1 METLIQKLEKSEVK
15 LTVTLT
21 EEEMK
26 KFRTK
31 AVLDLQDKVKVP
43 GFRAGKIPEDVLM
56 GEFGEQAFLSVVLE
70 FAVSESYEEAV
81 RKEGLRPV
89 GYPKMNIVQQD
100 PLKYEAT
107 LPTVP
112 EVKFKKDIQSVK
124 VSRQKPE
131 VKDEEIQ
138 NVLNDFV
145 KRTVEWKDVVREAK
159 LGDRVEIDFEGKD
172 AGGVPLDGTSSKNH
186 PIVLGSQSFIPG
198 FEEEIVD
205 MKMGDEKD
213 FEITFPKDYHSA
225 AFKNKKVKFHVK
237 LNRIEEGQES
247 KLDDAFAQ
255 KVSKDEKKT
264 LADLKGEI
272 SVELGHQKEH
282 EEDTRLEGEFLKE
295 LLEIVEAEV
304 PEVLVEREIDF
315 LIERIKADL
324 EKRKQKWEDYEEE
337 MKEKGKNIREELK
350 KPALEQVLIRLGL
363 ERLFELENPEITEQD
378 IEEAIEHLVG
388 HYPPEF
394 QVMLKGRYAEGSQ
407 EREGVKSGVRL
418 KKVVKAHTTHDTAH

>member
-15 LTVTLT
+15 LTVTLS

-26 KFRTK
+26 KYRTK

-107 LPTVP
+107 VPTVP

-124 VSRQKPE
+124 ISRKKPE

-159 LGDRVEIDFEGKD
+159 LGDRVEIDFDGQD

-186 PIVLGSQSFIPG
+186 PIILGSKAFIP
-198 FEEEIVD
+198 V
-205 MKMGDEKD
+205 
-213 FEITFPKDYHSA
+213 
-225 AFKNKKVKFHVK
+225 
-237 LNRIEEGQES
+237 
-247 KLDDAFAQ
+247 
-255 KVSKDEKKT
+255 
-264 LADLKGEI
+264 
-272 SVELGHQKEH
+272 
-282 EEDTRLEGEFLKE
+282 
-295 LLEIVEAEV
+295 
-304 PEVLVEREIDF
+304 
-315 LIERIKADL
+315 
-324 EKRKQKWEDYEEE
+324 
-337 MKEKGKNIREELK
+337 LK
-350 KPALEQVLIRLGL
+350 KKLW
-363 ERLFELENPEITEQD
+363 T
-378 IEEAIEHLVG
+378 
-388 HYPPEF
+388 
-394 QVMLKGRYAEGSQ
+394 
-407 EREGVKSGVRL
+407 
-418 KKVVKAHTTHDTAH
+418 

>member
-1 METLIQKLEKSEVK
+1 
-15 LTVTLT
+15 
-21 EEEMK
+21 MK

-43 GFRAGKIPEDVLM
+43 GFRAGKIPEDLLM
-56 GEFGEQAFLSVVLE
+56 GEIGEQAFLSVVLE
-70 FAVSESYEEAV
+70 FAVSESYEEAIQ
-81 RKEGLRPV
+81 KENLRPV
-89 GYPKMNIVQQD
+89 GYPKLNIMQQD

-107 LPTVP
+107 VPTVP
-112 EVKFKKDIQSVK
+112 EVKFKKDLEKVK
-124 VSRQKPE
+124 VSRKKPE

-145 KRTVEWKDVVREAK
+145 KRTIEWKDVVREAK
-159 LGDRVEIDFEGKD
+159 MGDRVEIDFNGQDTE
-172 AGGVPLDGTSSKNH
+172 GVPLDGTSSKNH
-186 PIVLGSQSFIPG
+186 PMVLGSKTFIPG
-198 FEEEIVD
+198 FEEEIVG
-205 MKMGDEKD
+205 MKMSDEKD

-237 LNRIEEGQES
+237 LNRLEEGSES
-247 KLDDAFAQ
+247 ELNDAFAQ

-272 SVELGHQKEH
+272 HMELSHQKEH

-315 LIERIKADL
+315 LVERIKGDL
-324 EKRKQKWEDYEEE
+324 KKRKQSWEDYEIE
-337 MKEKGKNIREELK
+337 MKGKGKDIRGELR

-378 IEEAIEHLVG
+378 IEEEIEHLVG

-394 QVMLKGRYAEGSQ
+394 QLRFKERYAEGTPD
-407 EREGVKSGVRL
+407 RESVKSGVRL
-418 KKVVKAHTTHDTAH
+418 KKVVKAHTK